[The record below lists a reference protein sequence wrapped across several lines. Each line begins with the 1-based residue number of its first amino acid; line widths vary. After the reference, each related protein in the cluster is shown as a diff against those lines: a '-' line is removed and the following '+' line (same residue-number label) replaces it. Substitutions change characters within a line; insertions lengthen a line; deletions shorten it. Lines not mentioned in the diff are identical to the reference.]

1 MTLRHIKKMMAAAAV
16 ALFVSC
22 AMPVEDE
29 AVYNPGVSIEL
40 ATLRKAEFH
49 DVSYNLFFSIPEKKA
64 DDITGTSEITLTLD
78 QQQPVIIDFRAESSQ
93 VKKVTVDGNP
103 AEYTFEDEHIV
114 VSETS
119 VKAGVNNIKVEFVAD
134 DQSLNRRDDFMY
146 TLLVPDRARTL
157 FPCFDQP
164 DIKAHFSLQLDIP
177 AEWQAVANGHAE
189 KTDTASVAGRKHM
202 TFSKTEPLSTYLFS
216 FVVGKMY
223 SQSFTKDGRTI
234 VIYHRET
241 DPKKVAQC
249 SDIADEVFYDLKWQE
264 EYTGIPYPFAKY
276 DLVIVPGFQFGGMEH
291 IGATLYNDSRMF
303 LNENPTLSERLER
316 SVLIAHETT
325 HMWFGDLVTMKWFD
339 DVWTKEVFANFYGSM
354 IAEPHFPDVN
364 HRLNFMLDYIPAA
377 YSEDRTQ
384 GTNTI
389 KQQLDNLN
397 NAGLMYGNI
406 IYKKSP
412 IVMNK
417 LYTMMGDEPF
427 RKGMQEYLKTYSYGN
442 ATWEDLITILDKY
455 TDHDLQKWSHV
466 WCNEKGMPEITAR
479 VEDGSLVVEQKD
491 PWNRGLCWP
500 QTVKYAVVSKNHTDT
515 VTVDMLM
522 DNPRVTAKL
531 ASEPDADAYIIPNV
545 DGTGYGFFRIA
556 QNEINPLFKVLSSSD
571 DELLRGSL
579 LITLHENLLNNVIP
593 ADKFMNAVISYIR
606 NEKNELLYSQALS
619 YITNCQRLYPI
630 ENPAVIENALWQI
643 MLSNRQ
649 PQRALQAFRT
659 YRGVAST
666 PEAVKRLYSIW
677 KNQTSPATCSLSEG
691 DYIKM
696 SYKLAILRPEQADEI
711 VATQLQRIT
720 NPDRKNEYAFV
731 SPSVSPR
738 KEVRDSVFNALLDVK
753 NRAIEPWASA
763 ALANLN
769 NTYRQAEAVSYL
781 LPALEE
787 IQEIQRTGDIF
798 FPGSWAWSLMY
809 YHNTPEAAAVVKKF
823 FEDHP
828 DYPGLLKNKILQ
840 RADHLYRLK

>member
-1 MTLRHIKKMMAAAAV
+1 MTLRILRNSIAAAAI
-16 ALFVSC
+16 ALITSC
-22 AMPVEDE
+22 AAPSGDT
-29 AVYNPGVSIEL
+29 ALYSPGVSIEL
-40 ATLRKAEFH
+40 AEMRKAQFK
-49 DVSYNLFFSIPEKKA
+49 DVNYNLFFHIPENKS
-64 DDITGTSEITLTLD
+64 DDIIGTSNISLTLE
-78 QQQPVIIDFRAESSQ
+78 QQQPVIIDFRADSSQ
-93 VKKVTVDGNP
+93 VKNVFVNGEKAD
-103 AEYTFEDEHIV
+103 YRFEDEHIV
-114 VSETS
+114 VAENS
-119 VKAGVNNIKVEFVAD
+119 VKTGVNDIDIQFVASD
-134 DQSLNRRDDFMY
+134 ESLNRRDDFMY

-164 DIKAHFSLQLDIP
+164 DIKAHFTLKLDIP
-177 AEWQAVANGHAE
+177 AQWQAVANGVAE
-189 KTDTASVAGRKHM
+189 NTDTVSTEGRKVIS
-202 TFSKTEPLSTYLFS
+202 FSKTEPLSTYLFS

-249 SDIADEVFYDLKWQE
+249 PEIADEVFYDLKWQE
-264 EYTGIPYPFAKY
+264 DYTGIPYPFAKY
-276 DLVIVPGFQFGGMEH
+276 DLIIVPGFQFGGMEH

-303 LNENPTLSERLER
+303 LNENATLAERLER

-364 HRLNFMLDYIPAA
+364 HRLNFMLDYMPAA

-389 KQQLDNLN
+389 KQKLDNLN

-412 IVMNK
+412 VVMNK
-417 LYTMMGDEPF
+417 LYTMMGGEAF

-455 TDHDLQKWSHV
+455 TEKDLQKWSHV
-466 WCNEKGMPEITAR
+466 WCHEKGMPEISAR
-479 VEDGSLVVEQKD
+479 VEGRTLTVEQKD

-515 VTVDMLM
+515 VAVELLM
-522 DNPRVTAKL
+522 DKAVVKAELPAE
-531 ASEPDADAYIIPNV
+531 ADADAYVIPNV
-545 DGTGYGFFRIA
+545 DGMGYGFFRI
-556 QNEINPLFKVLSSSD
+556 NGTETDKLFNVLSTTD

-579 LITLHENLLNNVIP
+579 LITLNENLLNNVIS
-593 ADKFMNAVISYIR
+593 ADKFMSSVLSYLK
-606 NEKNELLYSQALS
+606 NEKNELLYSQTLN
-619 YITNCQRLYPI
+619 YITNCQRLYPVKDAAGI
-630 ENPAVIENALWQI
+630 EDAVWQI
-643 MLSNRQ
+643 MLNNKQ
-649 PQRALQAFRT
+649 PQRAIHAFRT
-659 YRGVAST
+659 YRAIAST
-666 PEAVKRLYSIW
+666 PKAVDRLYDIW
-677 KNQTSPATCSLSEG
+677 KSKKSPANCQLSEG
-691 DYIKM
+691 DYIKI

-711 VATQLQRIT
+711 VAEQLNRIT
-720 NPDRKNEYAFV
+720 NPDRRNEYAFV

-753 NRAIEPWASA
+753 NRTIEPWASA

-769 NTYRQAEAVSYL
+769 NAYRQDEAVSYL
-781 LPALEE
+781 KPALEE
-787 IQEIQRTGDIF
+787 IEEIQRTGDIF

-809 YHNTPEAAAVVKKF
+809 YHNTPAAAKEVKNF
-823 FEDHP
+823 FEEHP
-828 DYPGLLKNKILQ
+828 DYPELLKNKILQ